1 MKKLVGYL
9 GSALAGGVLGGLIG
23 WFITKRK
30 KKDIQPTEVIKVVER
45 EDPEEK
51 VTLEV
56 TPIGNIKPV
65 VEVATISEEK
75 PTKIEADEDCEPQPI
90 LISENDYQ
98 FRYPHFN
105 ETTII
110 YYKTVG
116 LFMNKENEVCI
127 EHPEVVLGTEALHA
141 IEQANEGEALYIHDP
156 GMSMNYVVEIAD
168 EVADD
173 LYPDDDE

>member
-23 WFITKRK
+23 WFVTKSK
-30 KKDIQPTEVIKVVER
+30 KKDIQTTEVIKVVEK
-45 EDPEEK
+45 EAPEEK

-56 TPIGNIKPV
+56 SQINEP
-65 VEVATISEEK
+65 K
-75 PTKIEADEDCEPQPI
+75 PTKIEADDECEPQPM

-105 ETTII
+105 ETTIV

-116 LFMNKENEVCI
+116 LFMNKANEVCI

>member
-23 WFITKRK
+23 WFVTKRK
-30 KKDIQPTEVIKVVER
+30 KKDIQPKEVIKIVEKEPPKVVL
-45 EDPEEK
+45 DSPTFGDGK
-51 VTLEV
+51 PVLEV
-56 TPIGNIKPV
+56 S
-65 VEVATISEEK
+65 VAGEEK
-75 PTKIEADEDCEPQPI
+75 PRVIEAEDCEPQPM

-105 ETTII
+105 ETTIV

-116 LFMNKENEVCI
+116 LFMNKSNEVCI

>member
-23 WFITKRK
+23 WFVTKRK
-30 KKDIQPTEVIKVVER
+30 KKDIQPKEVIKVVEK
-45 EDPEEK
+45 EPPK
-51 VTLEV
+51 VVLDSPTFGDGKPVLEV
-56 TPIGNIKPV
+56 SVDG
-65 VEVATISEEK
+65 EEK
-75 PTKIEADEDCEPQPI
+75 PRVIEAEDCDPQPM

-105 ETTII
+105 ETTIV

-116 LFMNKENEVCI
+116 LFMNKANEVCI

>member
-23 WFITKRK
+23 WLVTKRK
-30 KKDIQPTEVIKVVER
+30 KKDIQTTEVIKVVEK
-45 EDPEEK
+45 EAPEEK

-56 TPIGNIKPV
+56 SQINEP
-65 VEVATISEEK
+65 K
-75 PTKIEADEDCEPQPI
+75 PTKIEADDECEPQPM

-105 ETTII
+105 ETTIV

-116 LFMNKENEVCI
+116 LFMNKANEVCI

-156 GMSMNYVVEIAD
+156 GMSMNYIVEIAD

>member
-1 MKKLVGYL
+1 MKKLIGYL

-23 WFITKRK
+23 WFVTKRK
-30 KKDIQPTEVIKVVER
+30 KKDIQPKEVIKIVEKEPPKVVL
-45 EDPEEK
+45 DSPTFGDGK
-51 VTLEV
+51 PVLEV
-56 TPIGNIKPV
+56 SVGGEGKPRV
-65 VEVATISEEK
+65 
-75 PTKIEADEDCEPQPI
+75 IEAEDCEPQPI

-105 ETTII
+105 ETTIV

-116 LFMNKENEVCI
+116 LFMNKANEVCI